1 MATGA
6 ASPFTWRLVF
16 GNTEE
21 WARLEDSSRS
31 SVPGVSEPANTWRVI
46 FGNTSAWLP
55 PQLESPAT
63 LPDKALE
70 RCEFCRQPIGP
81 GEDFTTNSAGE
92 RPTHTR
98 CLKLELPAVADPRP
112 APYRWLGVL
121 RELVKS

>member
-16 GNTEE
+16 GNTEK
-21 WARLEDSSRS
+21 WARPEDGSRS
-31 SVPGVSEPANTWRVI
+31 SVPAGSDPAETWRVI

-55 PQLESPAT
+55 PQLESPAA

-70 RCEFCRQPIGP
+70 LCEFCRQPIGP

-98 CLKLELPAVADPRP
+98 CVKLESPAAAEQRS
-112 APYRWLGVL
+112 APCRWLSVL
-121 RELVKS
+121 RELVKC